1 MDKVEENFRRAT
13 KVDAVTKEKFYFRT
27 NIFDSGPPVIEELT
41 LDEIFFGSS
50 NSEKPVRGLICSVGI
65 NKYFIYQGFLF
76 GEKFYERNGRKCFCC
91 DKHYK
96 NI

>member
-1 MDKVEENFRRAT
+1 MLYEEWFNLNFYIPMDKVEENFRRAT

-50 NSEKPVRGLICSVGI
+50 NSEKPIRGLICSVGKI
-65 NKYFIYQGFLF
+65 NILKSRFSFW
-76 GEKFYERNGRKCFCC
+76 RK
-91 DKHYK
+91 
-96 NI
+96 IL